1 MKGTICR
8 IDDRQLK
15 LESVCR
21 LKKLGPAPISGLR
34 ALLLC
39 SCLLH
44 YTGFQPLPPS
54 SPCHNAMWEVIIW
67 EKVDRLMPE
76 PLTDRTTQ
84 AKEDRIRRLY
94 RRQLDGLSARALVY
108 DHKEKEQISINTAW
122 RDWAEVKKLVDEDWQ
137 ADRDNMLARL
147 QHMRTKLFHQALKK
161 GQLQTASQVLDS
173 IGRVIGESVET
184 VNIQAPELK
193 ISIEDKGD

>member
-1 MKGTICR
+1 MKGTIYR
-8 IDDRQLK
+8 IDDRQLGRGN
-15 LESVCR
+15 VCR
-21 LKKLGPAPISGLR
+21 LKKLGPVPISGLR

-39 SCLLH
+39 SWLLH
-44 YTGFQPLPPS
+44 YTGFQPL
-54 SPCHNAMWEVIIW
+54 
-67 EKVDRLMPE
+67 
-76 PLTDRTTQ
+76 

-137 ADRDNMLARL
+137 ADRENMLARL

>member
-1 MKGTICR
+1 MTER
-8 IDDRQLK
+8 
-15 LESVCR
+15 
-21 LKKLGPAPISGLR
+21 
-34 ALLLC
+34 
-39 SCLLH
+39 
-44 YTGFQPLPPS
+44 
-54 SPCHNAMWEVIIW
+54 
-67 EKVDRLMPE
+67 
-76 PLTDRTTQ
+76 LTDRTTQ

-108 DHKEKEQISINTAW
+108 EHKEKEQVSINTAW
-122 RDWAEVKKLVDEDWQ
+122 RDWAEVKKLVDRE
-137 ADRDNMLARL
+137 NMLARL

>member
-15 LESVCR
+15 LGTVCR
-21 LKKLGPAPISGLR
+21 LKKLGPVPISGLR

-44 YTGFQPLPPS
+44 YTGFQPLPPL
-54 SPCHNAMWEVIIW
+54 SPCQKAVWEVIIW
-67 EKVDRLMPE
+67 KKVDRLMPE

-84 AKEDRIRRLY
+84 AKEDRVRRLY

-184 VNIQAPELK
+184 VNLQAPALK
-193 ISIEDKGD
+193 LSIENKDD